1 MVQFP
6 GGIDKINP
14 KKLCEPAK
22 RLIIGTENHLMK
34 KLFGTDGIR
43 GVAGQS
49 PLDPATIHA
58 VGLALAHHL
67 GNAPRVLI
75 GQDTRESSD
84 WIAAALTAGLTTGGA
99 TVESAGVITTPAV
112 AFLARAHNFAAGIV
126 ISASHNPWQDNGI
139 KLFGPDGYKLPDST
153 ELAIEA
159 EIFRHLESAPL
170 SSRTLSGEKGEGP
183 ASVLV
188 PPPVNEADRPEYIRF
203 LLAAVPN
210 LSLEGRTIVVDCAN
224 GAASAIAPQLF
235 AELTSN
241 GGGEILLTHASPN
254 GRNINENCGALHP
267 AVVAAEVVKH
277 KASMG
282 ITFDGDADRALFAD
296 EHGTVVN
303 GDAVLLLAA
312 RDLAARG
319 LLTNSTVV
327 ATTMSNMGL
336 EAALKRSQITM
347 LRAPV
352 GDKYVLEQMLS
363 TGAAL
368 GGEQSGHII
377 FTGRSTTGDGLL
389 TALLLL
395 DIVHRS
401 GQTLAQLTADLKTF
415 PQVIVNVHVRSK
427 PPLAQ
432 IPAVARAIAA
442 AELALADSGR
452 VVIRY
457 SGTEALARVMIEAE
471 SEPLMHHHATAIAA
485 AIRTELGA

>member
-1 MVQFP
+1 
-6 GGIDKINP
+6 
-14 KKLCEPAK
+14 
-22 RLIIGTENHLMK
+22 MK

-43 GVAGQS
+43 AVAGQT
-49 PLDPATIHA
+49 PLDPATIYA

-67 GNAPRVLI
+67 TPDDATSAPRVIL

-84 WIAAALTAGLTTGGA
+84 WIAATLTAGLIAGGA

-112 AFLARAHNFAAGIV
+112 AFLARTHHFSAGIV

-139 KLFGPDGYKLPDST
+139 KLFGPDGFKLADSI

-159 EIFRHLESAPL
+159 EIFRRLATSAGTEQ
-170 SSRTLSGEKGEGP
+170 RTTD
-183 ASVLV
+183 AT
-188 PPPVNEADRPEYIRF
+188 PPPINEADRAEYVRF
-203 LLAAVPN
+203 LLNSVPS
-210 LSLEGRTIVVDCAN
+210 LSLDGRRIVVDCAN
-224 GAASAIAPQLF
+224 GAASSIAPQLF
-235 AELTSN
+235 AQLNEN
-241 GGGEILLTHASPN
+241 GGGEVILTHASPT

-267 AVVAAEVVKH
+267 SVVAAEVVKN

-296 EHGTVVN
+296 ENGNVVN

-312 RDLAARG
+312 RHLKSLN
-319 LLTNSTVV
+319 LLTNDTVV

-336 EAALKRSQITM
+336 EAALKRSQIKM

-377 FTGRSTTGDGLL
+377 FHGRSTTGDGIL

-395 DIVHRS
+395 DIIHRS

-415 PQVIVNVHVRSK
+415 PQVIVNVHVREK
-427 PPLAQ
+427 RPLDQ
-432 IPAVARAIAA
+432 IPAVAAAIAA
-442 AELALADSGR
+442 AEAELADSGR

-457 SGTEALARVMIEAE
+457 SGTESLARVMIEAE
-471 SEPLMHHHATAIAA
+471 SDSLMHHHAATIAN
-485 AIRTELGA
+485 AIRAELGA

>member
-1 MVQFP
+1 
-6 GGIDKINP
+6 
-14 KKLCEPAK
+14 
-22 RLIIGTENHLMK
+22 MK

-49 PLDPATIHA
+49 PLDPTTIHA

-67 GNAPRVLI
+67 GQSPRVLI

-84 WIAAALTAGLTTGGA
+84 WIAATLTAGLTAGGA
-99 TVESAGVITTPAV
+99 TVDSAGVITTPAV
-112 AFLARAHNFAAGIV
+112 AFLARAHNFSAGIV

-139 KLFGPDGYKLPDST
+139 KLFGPDGYKLPDAT
-153 ELAIEA
+153 ELAIET
-159 EIFRHLESAPL
+159 EIFRHLASPSTLEP
-170 SSRTLSGEKGEGP
+170 RTSNLEP
-183 ASVLV
+183 
-188 PPPVNEADRPEYIRF
+188 NQADRAEYIRF
-203 LLAAVPN
+203 LLAAVPD
-210 LSLEGRTIVVDCAN
+210 LSLDGRRLVIDCAN

-235 AELTSN
+235 AELNAN
-241 GGGEILLTHASPN
+241 GGGEVILTHASPN
-254 GRNINENCGALHP
+254 GRNINENCGALYP
-267 AVVAAEVVKH
+267 DIVAAEVVKH
-277 KASMG
+277 RASMG

-296 EHGTVVN
+296 ENGNVVN

-312 RDLAARG
+312 RDLTERG
-319 LLTNSTVV
+319 LLTNAIVV

-336 EAALKRSQITM
+336 EAALKRSQIKM

-352 GDKYVLEQMLS
+352 GDKYVLEQMLA

-415 PQVIVNVHVRSK
+415 PQIIVNVHVREK
-427 PPLAQ
+427 RPLDQ
-432 IPAVARAIAA
+432 IPTVAAAIAA

-471 SEPLMHHHATAIAA
+471 SEPLMHHHATTIAN